1 MLHASGVKQDESI
14 VERVVEGKKSQR
26 SFNSY
31 HTGRI
36 SHGSNVSGLSR
47 KSKRTNTLDMVV
59 IGGGEERVSKTAGS
73 SRKPVPKNNTK

>member
-1 MLHASGVKQDESI
+1 M
-14 VERVVEGKKSQR
+14 EGKKSQR

-36 SHGSNVSGLSR
+36 SQGTNVSGLSR

-59 IGGGEERVSKTAGS
+59 IGGGGEERVSKTAGS
-73 SRKPVPKNNTK
+73 SRKPMPKNNTK